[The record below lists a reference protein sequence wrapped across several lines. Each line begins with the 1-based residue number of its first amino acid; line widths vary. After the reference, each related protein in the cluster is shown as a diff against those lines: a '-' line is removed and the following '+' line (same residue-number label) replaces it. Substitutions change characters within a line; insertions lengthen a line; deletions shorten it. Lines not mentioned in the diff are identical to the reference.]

1 MLMGGIVVINPIV
14 LTLITIV
21 YIIAIIILGYIGY
34 RKTKGSEDFL
44 VAGRRIHPAL
54 LALSYGATF
63 ISTSAIV
70 GFGGIAAQ
78 LGMSLIWLTT
88 LCVIVGV
95 LIAFI
100 VFGRKTREIGARL
113 QAVTYPDL
121 MGKCYNSQTIS
132 RIASCVIIAG
142 MPIYTA
148 AVLIG
153 GARFIET
160 SLSVQYDIAL
170 LGFALIVSA
179 YVILG
184 GLIAVIYTDVMQGVI
199 MFIGMTILLVLTY
212 VYLGGVT
219 AAHTAL
225 DAMSDLVPAALAEAG
240 MTGWTSMPE
249 FLSPIWLTVIT
260 TMVLGVGIGVL
271 AQPQLVVRFLTVKDD
286 ASIRR
291 AIMVG
296 GPFVLVMTGV
306 AFTIGPLTNVWFMRE
321 MGMLA
326 MDAAGGNADSVIP
339 LFITSSM
346 PDLFVV
352 IFMLALLSA
361 AMSTLSSLYHTM
373 GTTIGHDIGKELF
386 GGQPSMRLIQIGTGC
401 MIIVSTII
409 AYLMPANIIARATVI
424 FMGLCTAALLPA
436 YAHAMYSPHP
446 STSAANVSMLTGS
459 IFWLL
464 WTVFVHVK
472 ESEVIGL
479 SQLIFGVPTISQAWA
494 MVDPIA
500 VALPVSAIALIC
512 VLGYER
518 LQSSHKK
525 IS

>member
-1 MLMGGIVVINPIV
+1 MEGIIVIDPIV
-14 LTLITIV
+14 LAVIV
-21 YIIAIIILGYIGY
+21 AIYVSIVIYLGYIGY

-44 VAGRRIHPAL
+44 VAGRKIHPAL
-54 LALSYGATF
+54 LGLSYGATF

-78 LGMSLIWLTT
+78 LGMGLIWLTV

-100 VFGRKTREIGARL
+100 VFGKKTREIGSRL

-121 MGKCYNSQTIS
+121 MGKCYNSPTIQ
-132 RIASCVIIAG
+132 RITCAVIIAG

-148 AVLIG
+148 AILIG

-160 SLSVQYDIAL
+160 SLSVQYDVAL
-170 LGFALIVSA
+170 LGFAIIVSA

-199 MFIGMTILLVLTY
+199 MLIGMSILLVLTY

-219 AAHTAL
+219 AAHSAL
-225 DAMSDLVPAALAEAG
+225 DAMRDLVPAVLAETG
-240 MTGWTSMPE
+240 MTGWTSMPL
-249 FLSPIWLTVIT
+249 FLSPMWQTVIT

-291 AIMVG
+291 AIMFG
-296 GPFVLVMTGV
+296 GPFILITTGV

-321 MGMLA
+321 FGMLA
-326 MDAAGGNADSVIP
+326 VDAAGGNVDSVIP

-346 PDLFVV
+346 PDIFVV

-361 AMSTLSSLYHTM
+361 AMSTLSALYHTM
-373 GTTIGHDIGKELF
+373 GTTIGYDIGKELCD
-386 GGQPSMRLIQIGTGC
+386 GQPSMRLIQVGTGC
-401 MIIVSTII
+401 MIIVSTVI

-424 FMGLCTAALLPA
+424 FMGLCTATLLPA
-436 YAHAMYSPHP
+436 YAHAMYSPRP
-446 STSAANVSMLTGS
+446 SPSSAKVSMIVGA

-472 ESEVIGL
+472 ESSVIGL
-479 SQLIFGVPTISQAWA
+479 SKLLFGVPTISETWA

-500 VALPVSAIALIC
+500 VALPISALTLLCMLA
-512 VLGYER
+512 YER
-518 LQSSHKK
+518 VKSGRRKTA
-525 IS
+525 